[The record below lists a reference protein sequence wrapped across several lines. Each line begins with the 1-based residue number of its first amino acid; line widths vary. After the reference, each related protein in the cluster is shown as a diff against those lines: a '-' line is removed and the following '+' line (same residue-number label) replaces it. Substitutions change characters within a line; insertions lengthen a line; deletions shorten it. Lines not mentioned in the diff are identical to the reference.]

1 MMLCVEVRR
10 GALCLYSTYIFD
22 GVVIFNAVSAGQ
34 VDYPLYIFLFIL
46 AAQNV
51 CMVFAE
57 SDPHYNQLEI
67 QK

>member
-34 VDYPLYIFLFIL
+34 VDYPLYIIL
-46 AAQNV
+46 V
-51 CMVFAE
+51 HSCCTERMVFAE
-57 SDPHYNQLEI
+57 SDPHYNELEI
-67 QK
+67 EK

>member
-22 GVVIFNAVSAGQ
+22 GVVIFNAVSVGQ

-51 CMVFAE
+51 WYLLRVTHTIM
-57 SDPHYNQLEI
+57 S
-67 QK
+67 